1 LKSEQHKKTWAEI
14 VIPATPEIE
23 EGVSNFLFELGTEGV
38 SVHNN
43 EIRAYFK
50 GHQWDSSREKM
61 LRCYL
66 TSLADLGFE
75 VSGEFQVNSLADQDW
90 NSEWKKT
97 YLPIEINSQIVIV
110 PSWKQHAAKPGQIVI
125 QIDPQMAFGTGTH
138 QTTQLILQMMADHVA
153 TARWVLD
160 VGTGSGIL
168 AIAAVKLFQSTV
180 AAFDD
185 DPVAVFTAKQNCV
198 QNQVEDYIWL
208 LCLDRPAF
216 RQNQFDLILANIN
229 RSTLEKLLPEIF
241 PLLTVD
247 GRVIFSGIL
256 AEEKARFLSKLTAHR
271 FSVLQQRTMG
281 EWIAIMAQPM
291 R

>member
-1 LKSEQHKKTWAEI
+1 MKPERHEKAWAEI
-14 VIPATPEIE
+14 VIPVAAETE

-43 EIRAYFK
+43 QIRAYFK

-61 LRCYL
+61 LRHYL
-66 TSLADLGFE
+66 ASLVDLGFV

-110 PSWKQHAAKPGQIVI
+110 PSWQQYIARPDQVAI

-138 QTTQLILQMMADHVA
+138 ETTQLVLQIMADNVA

-160 VGTGSGIL
+160 IGTGTGIL
-168 AIAAVKLFQSTV
+168 AIVAVKLFQATV

-185 DPVAVFTAKQNCV
+185 DLVAVFTAKQNCV
-198 QNQVEDYIWL
+198 QNQVADNIQL